1 MNLLGESDQLM
12 QSIFGPD
19 GLIAKAH
26 PEYEH
31 RPGQIEMA
39 EAVLRAFEQK
49 RHLIV
54 EAGTGTGK
62 TLAYLVP
69 AIAAACGSGARVV
82 ISTGTKNLQEQLM
95 DKDIPFLQDV
105 LPAKFRAALMK
116 GRNNYACLHRIKRAE
131 TSPILEGLEQIDQFD
146 EVFRWVAQTETGDRA
161 ELSNLPENLPFWR
174 HIDARSDTCLGQKCP
189 DYDPCFITRMRQ
201 RAIDADVIVV
211 NHHLFF
217 ADLALRNGAYGAV
230 LPDYAAVILDEAH
243 QIEDV
248 ASEYF
253 GAQISN
259 YQIDDLLRD
268 VSYLKI
274 DVETQKELSR
284 VSARIS
290 RFADLFWVSFPE
302 GRGLDGRFALAKRS
316 SNTNVREDVEYDEEQ
331 AGIPAYRPQDASGP
345 QSDAYRALDN
355 VLHRLETTLDIQ
367 KDEPADVESLLR
379 RTRQMRFDLNFII
392 RADDKQFV
400 YWLERRGRGT
410 FLRASPIDVSGLLQ
424 DKLFE
429 KVPTVVLTSATLSS
443 AGNFRFIRERLGLDE
458 GEEMIAESIF
468 DFENQAVLYLP
479 AKMPDPRSAQWGA
492 AAAAEVIKIVN
503 ATDGRA
509 FVLSTSFAGMNEL
522 YERVASQIDY
532 PCFLQGTASKSA
544 LLNKFRATPN
554 AVLFATSSFWQGVDV
569 RGEQLSCVIID
580 KLPFAVPSDPIVAAR
595 QRAIDD
601 QGGSS
606 FNEYSVPQAV
616 ISLKQGLGRL
626 IRSTTDRGVLAVLD
640 PRLRTKMYGK
650 TFLKSLP
657 PCRVTS
663 NIDELRK
670 VFEGEVPGLKF
681 QVSGSNTV

>member
-1 MNLLGESDQLM
+1 M
-12 QSIFGPD
+12 QEIFGHD

-31 RPGQIEMA
+31 RPGQIQMA
-39 EAVLRAFEQK
+39 EAVMRAFEQR

-105 LPAKFRAALMK
+105 LPAKFRAAVMK

-131 TSPILEGLEQIDQFD
+131 TMPVLEGLDQIDHFD
-146 EVFRWVAQTETGDRA
+146 EVVRWVTKTDTGDRA
-161 ELSNLPENLPFWR
+161 ELGNLPENLPFWR
-174 HIDARSDTCLGQKCP
+174 HIDARSDTCLGQQCP
-189 DYDPCFITRMRQ
+189 DFEPCYITRMRQ
-201 RAIDADVIVV
+201 RAIDADIVVV

-253 GAQISN
+253 GVQVSN
-259 YQIDDLLRD
+259 YQLDDLLND
-268 VSYLKI
+268 VGGLKI
-274 DVETQKELSR
+274 EDNETNRELTR
-284 VSARIS
+284 ISARIQ
-290 RFADLFWVSFPE
+290 RFADMFWLSFRE
-302 GRGLDGRFALAKRS
+302 GRGLEGRFSLAPIGSGRTPSEAAEADRMSALP
-316 SNTNVREDVEYDEEQ
+316 TN
-331 AGIPAYRPQDASGP
+331 
-345 QSDAYRALDN
+345 DAYHALDN
-355 VLHRLETTLDIQ
+355 ALNRLETSLDVL
-367 KDEPADVESLLR
+367 KDAPADVESILR
-379 RTRQMRFDLNFII
+379 RARQLRFDLNFIV
-392 RADDKQFV
+392 RAEDQKFV
-400 YWLERRGRGT
+400 YWIERRGRGT

-424 DKLFE
+424 EKLFE

-443 AGNFRFIRERLGLDE
+443 AGNFNFIRERLGLDE
-458 GEEMIAESIF
+458 AEEMIAESIF
-468 DFENQAVLYLP
+468 DFEHQAVLYLP
-479 AKMPDPRSAQWGA
+479 ERMPDPRSPQWAA

-503 ATDGRA
+503 ATAGRA
-509 FVLSTSFAGMNEL
+509 FVLSTSLSGMKEL
-522 YERVASQIDY
+522 FERAAPELDY
-532 PCFLQGTASKSA
+532 PCFVQGSASKGA
-544 LLNKFRATPN
+544 LLKTFRNTPG

-580 KLPFAVPSDPIVAAR
+580 KLPFAVPSDPVVAAR
-595 QRAIDD
+595 QRYIEE

-606 FNEYSVPQAV
+606 FYEYSVPQAI

-640 PRLRTKMYGK
+640 PRLRTKMYGQ
-650 TFLKSLP
+650 TFLQSLP
-657 PCRVTS
+657 PCRITS
-663 NIDELRK
+663 NVDELAR
-670 VFEGEVPGLKF
+670 VFERYQAVAL
-681 QVSGSNTV
+681 

>member
-1 MNLLGESDQLM
+1 M
-12 QSIFGPD
+12 QEIFGHD

-31 RPGQIEMA
+31 RPGQIQMA
-39 EAVLRAFEQK
+39 EAVVRAFEQR

-69 AIAAACGSGARVV
+69 AIAAACGSGGRIV

-95 DKDIPFLQDV
+95 EKDIPFLQEV
-105 LPAKFRAALMK
+105 LPAKFRAAVMK

-131 TSPILEGLEQIDQFD
+131 SMPVLEGLDEVDHFD
-146 EVFRWVAQTETGDRA
+146 EVFRWVTQTSTGDRA

-174 HIDARSDTCLGQKCP
+174 HIDARSDTCLGQQCP
-189 DYDPCFITRMRQ
+189 DFEPCFITRMRQ
-201 RAIDADVIVV
+201 RAIDADIIVV

-217 ADLALRNGAYGAV
+217 ADLALRNGAYGSV

-253 GAQISN
+253 GAQVST

-268 VSYLKI
+268 VGALKLE
-274 DVETQKELSR
+274 DRETEREL
-284 VSARIS
+284 ARIDARIH
-290 RFADLFWVSFPE
+290 RFSDAFWISFRE
-302 GRGLDGRFALAKRS
+302 GRGLEGRFSLAPQARGS
-316 SNTNVREDVEYDEEQ
+316 SPTVREGAEADETR
-331 AGIPAYRPQDASGP
+331 ALPGNAS
-345 QSDAYRALDN
+345 SDAYHAFDNALN
-355 VLHRLETTLDIQ
+355 RLETTLDSLP
-367 KDEPADVESLLR
+367 EPPADVESIVR
-379 RTRQMRFDLNFII
+379 RTRQLRFDLNFIMKGE
-392 RADDKQFV
+392 DKKFV
-400 YWLERRGRGT
+400 YWLERRGRGV

-443 AGNFRFIRERLGLDE
+443 AGNFNFIRERLGLE
-458 GEEMIAESIF
+458 QAEEMIAESIF
-468 DFENQAVLYLP
+468 DFEHQAVLYLP
-479 AKMPDPRSAQWGA
+479 PQMPDPRSPQWASA
-492 AAAAEVIKIVN
+492 AAKEVIKIVN
-503 ATDGRA
+503 ATEGRA
-509 FVLSTSFAGMNEL
+509 FVLSTSLSGMNEL
-522 YERVASQIDY
+522 FERVAPEIDY
-532 PCFLQGTASKSA
+532 PCFVQGSASKGA
-544 LLNKFRATPN
+544 LLKKFRTTPN
-554 AVLFATSSFWQGVDV
+554 AVLFATASFWQGVDV

-580 KLPFAVPSDPIVAAR
+580 KLPFAVPSDPVVAAR
-595 QRAIDD
+595 QRYIED

-606 FNEYSVPQAV
+606 FYEYSVPQAI

-640 PRLRTKMYGK
+640 PRLRTKMYGQ
-650 TFLKSLP
+650 TFLQSLP

-663 NIDELRK
+663 DIDEIRFIFD
-670 VFEGEVPGLKF
+670 V
-681 QVSGSNTV
+681 QYAD

>member
-1 MNLLGESDQLM
+1 M
-12 QSIFGPD
+12 QQIFGHD

-31 RPGQIEMA
+31 RPGQIQMA
-39 EAVLRAFEQK
+39 EAVGRAFEQR

-69 AIAAACGSGARVV
+69 AIAAACGSGARIV

-95 DKDIPFLQDV
+95 EKDIPFLQEV
-105 LPAKFRAALMK
+105 LPAKFRAAVMK

-131 TSPILEGLEQIDQFD
+131 STPFLEGLDQIDQFD
-146 EVFRWVAQTETGDRA
+146 EVFRWVTQTETGDRA

-189 DYDPCFITRMRQ
+189 DFEPCFLTRMRL
-201 RAIDADVIVV
+201 RAIDAEIVVV

-253 GAQISN
+253 GAQVST
-259 YQIDDLLRD
+259 YQIDDLLSD
-268 VSYLKI
+268 VGYLKL
-274 DVETQKELSR
+274 DDSEVERELTR
-284 VSARIS
+284 TSARIS
-290 RFADLFWVSFPE
+290 RFADAFWISFRE
-302 GRGLDGRFALAKRS
+302 GRGLEGRFSLAPRGIS
-316 SNTNVREDVEYDEEQ
+316 PTVREGSDLEYVLDDSDERS
-331 AGIPAYRPQDASGP
+331 AVPGTAL
-345 QSDAYRALDN
+345 SDAYNALDN
-355 VLHRLETTLDIQ
+355 ALHRLETTLDVL
-367 KDEPADVESLLR
+367 KDPPADAESIVR
-379 RTRQMRFDLNFII
+379 RTRQLRFDLNFIVKG
-392 RADDKQFV
+392 DDKTFV
-400 YWLERRGRGT
+400 YWIERRGRGV

-443 AGNFRFIRERLGLDE
+443 AGNFNFIRERLGLDDA
-458 GEEMIAESIF
+458 EEMIAESIF
-468 DFENQAVLYLP
+468 DFANQAVLYLP
-479 AKMPDPRSAQWGA
+479 RSMPDPRSPEWASA
-492 AAAAEVIKIVN
+492 AAREVIKIVN
-503 ATDGRA
+503 ATEGRA
-509 FVLSTSFAGMNEL
+509 FVLSTSLSGMNDLFERASPEL
-522 YERVASQIDY
+522 DY
-532 PCFLQGTASKSA
+532 PCFVQGSASKGA
-544 LLNKFRATPN
+544 LLNKFRSTPN

-580 KLPFAVPSDPIVAAR
+580 KLPFAVPSDPVVAAR
-595 QRAIDD
+595 QRYIED

-606 FNEYSVPQAV
+606 FYEYSVPQAI

-640 PRLRTKMYGK
+640 PRLRTKGYGRL
-650 TFLKSLP
+650 FLQSLP
-657 PCRVTS
+657 QCRVTS
-663 NIDELRK
+663 EIGELRSIFA
-670 VFEGEVPGLKF
+670 VM
-681 QVSGSNTV
+681 SD

>member
-1 MNLLGESDQLM
+1 MK
-12 QSIFGPD
+12 SIFGPD
-19 GLIAKAH
+19 GLISKAH

-105 LPAKFRAALMK
+105 LPAKFRAAVMK

-131 TSPILEGLEQIDQFD
+131 SMPVLEGLDEIDHFD
-146 EVFRWVAQTETGDRA
+146 EVFRWVTQTSTGDRA

-174 HIDARSDTCLGQKCP
+174 HIDARSDTCLGQQCA
-189 DYDPCFITRMRQ
+189 DFESCFITRMRQ
-201 RAIDADVIVV
+201 GAIDADIIVV

-217 ADLALRNGAYGAV
+217 AVLALRNGAYGSV
-230 LPDYAAVILDEAH
+230 LPDYAEVILDEAH

-253 GAQISN
+253 GAQVST
-259 YQIDDLLRD
+259 YQIDDLMRD
-268 VSYLKI
+268 VGALKLE
-274 DVETQKELSR
+274 DRETERELGR
-284 VSARIS
+284 ISARIQ
-290 RFADLFWVSFPE
+290 RFADEFWISFRE
-302 GRGLDGRFALAKRS
+302 GRGLEGRFALAPARRGGS
-316 SNTNVREDVEYDEEQ
+316 PAVWEGAEADETS
-331 AGIPAYRPQDASGP
+331 ALPASASTD
-345 QSDAYRALDN
+345 SYHAIDNALN
-355 VLHRLETTLDIQ
+355 RLETTLAAMS
-367 KDEPADVESLLR
+367 EPPADAESIVR
-379 RTRQMRFDLNFII
+379 RTRQLRFDLNFII
-392 RADDKQFV
+392 KGEDRKFV
-400 YWLERRGRGT
+400 YWLERRGRGV

-443 AGNFRFIRERLGLDE
+443 AGNFNFIRERLGLDQA
-458 GEEMIAESIF
+458 EEMIAESIF
-468 DFENQAVLYLP
+468 DFEHQAVLYLP
-479 AKMPDPRSAQWGA
+479 SQMPDPRSPQWA
-492 AAAAEVIKIVN
+492 SAAAAEVIKIVN
-503 ATDGRA
+503 ATEGRA
-509 FVLSTSFAGMNEL
+509 FVLSTSLSGMKDLYDRAAPEL
-522 YERVASQIDY
+522 DY
-532 PCFLQGTASKSA
+532 PCFVQGSSSKSA
-544 LLNKFRATPN
+544 LLKTFRTTPN

-595 QRAIDD
+595 QRHIEE

-606 FNEYSVPQAV
+606 FYEYSVPQAI

-640 PRLRTKMYGK
+640 PRLKTKSYGRL
-650 TFLKSLP
+650 FLKSLP

-663 NIDELRK
+663 RIEDMSLI
-670 VFEGEVPGLKF
+670 FGTPAEV
-681 QVSGSNTV
+681 

>member
-1 MNLLGESDQLM
+1 M
-12 QSIFGPD
+12 QEIFGPD

-31 RPGQIEMA
+31 RPGQIQMA

-49 RHLIV
+49 HHLIV

-69 AIAAACGSGARVV
+69 AIAAACGSGGRVV
-82 ISTGTKNLQEQLM
+82 ISTGTKNLQEQLI
-95 DKDIPFLQDV
+95 DKDIPFLNDV
-105 LPAKFRAALMK
+105 LPAKFRAAVMK

-131 TSPILEGLEQIDQFD
+131 SMPVLEGLDQIDHFD
-146 EVFRWVAQTETGDRA
+146 EVFRWVTKTETGDRG

-189 DYDPCFITRMRQ
+189 DFEPCFITRMRQ
-201 RAIDADVIVV
+201 RAIDADIVVV

-217 ADLALRNGAYGAV
+217 ADLALRNGAYGSV

-253 GAQISN
+253 GAQVST

-268 VSYLKI
+268 AGMLKLEDGAADREVGRI
-274 DVETQKELSR
+274 C
-284 VSARIS
+284 ARIQ
-290 RFADLFWVSFPE
+290 RFADMFWISFRE
-302 GRGLDGRFALAKRS
+302 GRGLEGRFALAPQARGGS
-316 SNTNVREDVEYDEEQ
+316 PTMSEGAEAGMDAGEPQ
-331 AGIPAYRPQDASGP
+331 AGMPALPGG
-345 QSDAYRALDN
+345 DAYHALDN
-355 VLHRLETTLDIQ
+355 ALNRLETTLDVL
-367 KDEPADVESLLR
+367 KNAPADAESIVR
-379 RTRQMRFDLNFII
+379 RTRQLRFDLNFII
-392 RADDKQFV
+392 RGDDRKFV
-400 YWLERRGRGT
+400 YWLERRGRGI

-424 DKLFE
+424 NKLFE
-429 KVPTVVLTSATLSS
+429 KVPTVILTSATLSS
-443 AGNFRFIRERLGLDE
+443 AGNFNFIRERLGLKE
-458 GEEMIAESIF
+458 AEEMIAESIF

-479 AKMPDPRSAQWGA
+479 PLMPDPRSPQWALA
-492 AAAAEVIKIVN
+492 AADEVVKIVN
-503 ATDGRA
+503 ATQGRA
-509 FVLSTSFAGMNEL
+509 FVLSTSLAGMNEL
-522 YERVASQIDY
+522 YDRVAPQVDY
-532 PCFLQGTASKSA
+532 PCLVQGSASKGS
-544 LLNKFRATPN
+544 LLRRFRTTPN

-595 QRAIDD
+595 QRYIEE

-606 FNEYSVPQAV
+606 FYEYSVPQAI

-640 PRLRTKMYGK
+640 PRLRTKMYGQ
-650 TFLKSLP
+650 TFLQSLP

-663 NIDELRK
+663 SLADLAR
-670 VFEGEVPGLKF
+670 VFD
-681 QVSGSNTV
+681 SGFLVQSTGA

>member
-1 MNLLGESDQLM
+1 M
-12 QSIFGPD
+12 QEIFGHD

-31 RPGQIEMA
+31 RPGQIQMA
-39 EAVLRAFEQK
+39 EAVVRAFEQR

-69 AIAAACGSGARVV
+69 AIAAACGSGARIV

-105 LPAKFRAALMK
+105 LPAKFRAAVMK

-131 TSPILEGLEQIDQFD
+131 TSPVLEGLDEVDHFD
-146 EVFRWVAQTETGDRA
+146 EVFRWVTQTETGDRA

-174 HIDARSDTCLGQKCP
+174 HIDARSETCLGQQCP
-189 DYDPCFITRMRQ
+189 DYEPCFITRMRQ

-253 GAQISN
+253 GTGVSN

-268 VSYLKI
+268 LSYLKI
-274 DVETQKELSR
+274 EDREAEKELT
-284 VSARIS
+284 RIS
-290 RFADLFWVSFPE
+290 SRIQRFADLFWVSFRE
-302 GRGLDGRFALAKRS
+302 GRGLDGRFALAPRVAQVANLRS
-316 SNTNVREDVEYDEEQ
+316 DQDEDDESQ
-331 AGIPAYRPQDASGP
+331 VNNLRYNDALP
-345 QSDAYRALDN
+345 ALDN
-355 VLHRLETTLDIQ
+355 ALNRLETAIDIL
-367 KDEPADVESLLR
+367 KDAPADAESILR
-379 RTRQMRFDLNFII
+379 RARQLRFDLNFIVK
-392 RADDKQFV
+392 AADKQFV
-400 YWLERRGRGT
+400 YWLERRGRGV

-443 AGNFRFIRERLGLDE
+443 AGNFNFIRERLGLDQA
-458 GEEMIAESIF
+458 EEMIAESIF

-479 AKMPDPRSAQWGA
+479 PQMPDPRSPQWA
-492 AAAAEVIKIVN
+492 SAAAAEVIKIVN
-503 ATDGRA
+503 ATEGRA
-509 FVLSTSFAGMNEL
+509 FVLSTSLSGMNDL
-522 YERVASQIDY
+522 FERVAPEIDY
-532 PCFLQGTASKSA
+532 PCFVQGSASKSA
-544 LLNKFRATPN
+544 LLKTFRTTPN

-595 QRAIDD
+595 QRHIEE

-606 FNEYSVPQAV
+606 FYEYSVPQAI

-640 PRLRTKMYGK
+640 PRLRTKMYGQ
-650 TFLKSLP
+650 TFLQSLP
-657 PCRVTS
+657 PCRITS
-663 NIDELRK
+663 DIEQLRS
-670 VFEGEVPGLKF
+670 VFNDH
-681 QVSGSNTV
+681 VSS

>member
-1 MNLLGESDQLM
+1 M
-12 QSIFGPD
+12 QSIFGPE

-49 RHLIV
+49 QHLIV

-69 AIAAACGSGARVV
+69 AIAAACGSGARIV

-95 DKDIPFLQDV
+95 EKDIPFLQDI
-105 LPAKFRAALMK
+105 LPKKFRAAVMK

-131 TSPILEGLEQIDQFD
+131 STPILEGLDQIDQFD
-146 EVFRWVAQTETGDRA
+146 EVFRWVTQTETGDRG

-189 DYDPCFITRMRQ
+189 DYEPCFITRMRQ

-253 GAQISN
+253 GIGASS

-268 VSYLKI
+268 LSYLKFE
-274 DVETQKELSR
+274 DRETERQFSHLSVR
-284 VSARIS
+284 VQ
-290 RFADLFWVSFPE
+290 RFADAFWVSFRE
-302 GRGLDGRFALAKRS
+302 GRGLEGRFALAARGS
-316 SNTNVREDVEYDEEQ
+316 SARPGQDIHWEPDDEAQADVTANRE
-331 AGIPAYRPQDASGP
+331 QDSSA
-345 QSDAYRALDN
+345 ATALDHA
-355 VLHRLETTLDIQ
+355 LYRIETSLDAL
-367 KDEPADVESLLR
+367 KDPPTDADNILR
-379 RTRQMRFDLNFII
+379 RVRQLRFDLNFINK
-392 RADDKQFV
+392 ADDKQFV
-400 YWLERRGRGT
+400 YWIERRGRGV

-424 DKLFE
+424 DRLFE

-443 AGNFRFIRERLGLDE
+443 AGNFRFIRERLGLDQ
-458 GEEMIAESIF
+458 GEDMIAESIF
-468 DFENQAVLYLP
+468 DFRNQAVLYLP
-479 AKMPDPRSAQWGA
+479 PQMPDPRSPQWGRA
-492 AAAAEVIKIVN
+492 AAEEVIKIIN
-503 ATDGRA
+503 ATEGRA
-509 FVLSTSFAGMNEL
+509 FVLSTSNAGMNEL
-522 YERVASQIDY
+522 YERVASQVDY
-532 PCFLQGTASKSA
+532 PCFVQGSA
-544 LLNKFRATPN
+544 AKGELLKKFRSTPN

-569 RGEQLSCVIID
+569 RGDQLSCVIID
-580 KLPFAVPSDPIVAAR
+580 KLPFAVPSDPVVAAR
-595 QRAIDD
+595 QRQIEE

-606 FNEYSVPQAV
+606 FYEYSVPQAV

-650 TFLKSLP
+650 TFLQSLP
-657 PCRVTS
+657 ACRITS
-663 NIDELRK
+663 DIRELPR
-670 VFEGEVPGLKF
+670 VFET
-681 QVSGSNTV
+681 QVTAAIS